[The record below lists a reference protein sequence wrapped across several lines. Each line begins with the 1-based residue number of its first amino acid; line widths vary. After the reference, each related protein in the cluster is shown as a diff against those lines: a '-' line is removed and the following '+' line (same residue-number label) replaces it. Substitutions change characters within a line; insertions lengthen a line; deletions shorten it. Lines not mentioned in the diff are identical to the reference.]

1 MSYELMAR
9 ERAAGYILFRERS
22 GRREYLIIRNRQ
34 GGHWGFPKGHIELGE
49 DELAA
54 ARREVAEEVGIQRLV
69 PVPGFRQLI
78 RYRFFRKGELVEKQV
93 TFFLGRAEEEGQPA
107 PGEVGEMQWLPFPA
121 ALERITH
128 EEQRELLRQAEALLA
143 RAG

>member
-1 MSYELMAR
+1 MAR

-34 GGHWGFPKGHIELGE
+34 GGHWGFPKGHLEPGE

-54 ARREVAEEVGIQRLV
+54 ARREVAEEVGIRRLV
-69 PVPGFRQLI
+69 PVPGFRRAI
-78 RYRFFRKGELVEKQV
+78 SYRFFRKGDLVDKEA
-93 TFFLGRAEEEGQPA
+93 TFFLGRAEEEGRSA
-107 PGEVGEMQWLPFPA
+107 PGEVGEMCWLPFPA
-121 ALERITH
+121 ALARITH
-128 EEQRELLRQAEALLA
+128 EEQRELLRQAEQLLA